1 MSWYRCVSAGGLS
14 ATVVLSTGVFG
25 EEVAAGPAQGSISSE
40 TLGSSC

>member
-25 EEVAAGPAQGSISSE
+25 EEVAAPAQGSISSE